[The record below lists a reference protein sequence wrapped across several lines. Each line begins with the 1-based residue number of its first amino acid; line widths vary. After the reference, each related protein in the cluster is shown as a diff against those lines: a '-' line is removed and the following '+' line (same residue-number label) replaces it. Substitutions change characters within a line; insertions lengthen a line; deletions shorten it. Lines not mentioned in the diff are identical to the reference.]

1 MRGNSGFNLFYQTIS
16 KNVEGIDGSNNP
28 ALSPKWCRPNYFIL
42 QFVSGFG
49 EMSDIA
55 GQCYPCAVKEH
66 LKVVYFETID
76 AAL

>member
-1 MRGNSGFNLFYQTIS
+1 MRGNSGFNLFYQTSS

-55 GQCYPCAVKEH
+55 GRCYPCAVKEH

>member
-1 MRGNSGFNLFYQTIS
+1 MRSNSDFNWCYQTIS

-28 ALSPKWCRPNYFIL
+28 AWSPKWCRPNYFIL

-55 GQCYPCAVKEH
+55 GRCYPCAVKEH